1 MKIKVVCVGAIKESF
16 FKDAV
21 NEYIKRLQ
29 KYCKLEIV
37 ELKQSKNDTEFAK
50 QDEYEDI
57 NSNLEG
63 YVITLAIEG
72 QELSSKD
79 LATKINDIA
88 VKGYSTITFVIGG
101 SFGVDDRIK
110 NKSQMLLSF
119 SKLTFPHQLFR
130 IILLEQIYRAYNIQN
145 NTPYHK

>member
-37 ELKQSKNDTEFAK
+37 ELKQSKYDTEFAK

-57 NSNLEG
+57 NSHLEG

>member
-16 FKDAV
+16 FKEAV
-21 NEYIKRLQ
+21 SEYAKRLQ

-50 QDEYEDI
+50 ADEYEDI
-57 NSNLEG
+57 NLHLEG

-72 QELSSKD
+72 REISSQEL
-79 LATKINDIA
+79 AIKINDIA

-110 NKSQMLLSF
+110 SKSNMLLSF
-119 SKLTFPHQLFR
+119 SKMTFPHQLFR
-130 IILLEQIYRAYNIQN
+130 VVLLEQIYRAYNIQN

>member
-1 MKIKVVCVGAIKESF
+1 MKIKVVCVGVIKESF

-57 NSNLEG
+57 NSHLEG

>member
-57 NSNLEG
+57 NSHLEG